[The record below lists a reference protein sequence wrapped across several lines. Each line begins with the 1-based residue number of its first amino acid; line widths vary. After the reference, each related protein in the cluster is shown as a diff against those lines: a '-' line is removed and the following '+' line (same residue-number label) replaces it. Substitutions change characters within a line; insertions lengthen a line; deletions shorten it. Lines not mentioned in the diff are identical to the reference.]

1 MTLKN
6 ELDRFGQLFKRHLND
21 SMKATLRW
29 VSPTEVD
36 WEAQT
41 MTAVDGDG
49 LEFFDVL
56 LGVGTTAVKPVV
68 GCDCLIAIVEGDES
82 TAFMLYADEAEEVLI
97 NAEKMEYHS
106 DLIQYNAGE
115 NGGLVKVGPMA
126 DWMKKVSSDLQ
137 TLKTL
142 LLSSTVAGNGAP
154 LAISFNPQTPVPKKE
169 DFENEKIKH

>member
-6 ELDRFGQLFKRHLND
+6 ELDRFGQLFKSHLNG

-29 VSPTEVD
+29 VSATEVD

-68 GCDCLIAIVEGDES
+68 GTDCLIAIIEGDEA
-82 TAFMLYADEAEEVLI
+82 TAFLLFADEAEEIIL
-97 NAEKMEYHS
+97 NAEKMIYSS
-106 DLIQYNAGE
+106 DLIEYNGGE
-115 NGGLVKVGPMA
+115 NGGLVIVSPVIE
-126 DWMKKVSSDLQ
+126 WMKKVSNDMQ

-142 LLSSTVAGNGAP
+142 LKATTVAGNGAP
-154 LAISFNPQTPVPKKE
+154 LAIVFNPQTPVPKQS
-169 DFENEKIKH
+169 DFENDKIKH